1 MVPGPFRTVVRWA
14 TAGAVVP
21 SALLALWGSVVAL
34 AGGTGFTD
42 ALGATMLGL
51 LVVAPCGAAAGLLLG
66 VVHVVVRSRRR
77 SPARTAAAGA
87 VVESH

>member
-1 MVPGPFRTVVRWA
+1 M
-14 TAGAVVP
+14 P

-51 LVVAPCGAAAGLLLG
+51 LVVAPCGAVAGLLLG

-77 SPARTAAAGA
+77 LPARTAAAGA
-87 VVESH
+87 VAESH